1 MNDLGGASP
10 ARVSICVCT
19 YRRPH
24 LLARLLDR
32 LTEVEREAEGLAE
45 IAVVIVDDDI
55 TRSAESV
62 AAAAAH
68 RFARGL
74 RYHCSASGNIS
85 VARNAALDLGS
96 ETGDWLALT
105 DDDCMPDV
113 GWLRELITV
122 QRRYGADLVTGACM
136 DVLAAGAPAWLRD
149 EPFLEQPIEAN
160 DGAEAEMG
168 YIKNVLIAV
177 EVIGRYELRFD
188 PAFGGTGGEDAMF
201 FYRAEERGVQ
211 HRHAEKAL
219 VLEEIPLERS
229 SLSYALRRRF
239 WYGNTEAL
247 TSLAQRRTSRWRMA
261 ASGAKLA
268 ISGIL
273 RPIPL
278 LARGRRPQLRYSTS
292 VVLQGIGRALGSFG
306 IGIAH
311 R

>member
-1 MNDLGGASP
+1 
-10 ARVSICVCT
+10 V
-19 YRRPH
+19 
-24 LLARLLDR
+24 LARLLDR
-32 LTEVEREAEGLAE
+32 LTEVERRAEGLAE
-45 IAVVIVDDDI
+45 IAVVIVDDDVD
-55 TRSAESV
+55 RSAESV
-62 AAAAAH
+62 AAEATP
-68 RFARGL
+68 RFTRGL

-136 DVLAAGAPAWLRD
+136 DVLSTGAPAWLHD
-149 EPFLEQPIEAN
+149 EPFLEQPTEAT
-160 DGAEAEMG
+160 DGAETEMG

-177 EVIGRYELRFD
+177 DVLRRYELRFD

-201 FYRAEERGVQ
+201 FYTARERGVQ
-211 HRHAEKAL
+211 HRHAAKAL
-219 VLEEIPLERS
+219 VMEEIPLERR
-229 SLSYALRRRF
+229 SLMYQLRRRF

-247 TSLAQRRTSRWRMA
+247 TSLAHHGTSRWRMA
-261 ASGAKLA
+261 ASGAKLS
-268 ISGIL
+268 IGGIL
-273 RPIPL
+273 RPIPR
-278 LARGRRPQLRYSTS
+278 LAKGQKLQLRYSTS
-292 VVLQGIGRALGSFG
+292 VVLQGLGRAVGAFG